1 MDLCQGRNRFR
12 CLRNKR
18 TSTKMTHNGEDPPHP
33 PVSMLAVCS
42 RTSSRAKCAFIS
54 QRLSPPKNP
63 ATLKSRMR
71 GGVWFG
77 NVPWTDVR
85 LFRKHRLPIPTEF
98 RGNKWCCPGNTPW
111 ALVGP
116 FPLAKETSPEA
127 KASGAGPA
135 PDASE
140 GGRFP
145 RPRGGAQRRRLPRG
159 RFPCPK
165 GGVQLLAQRVGYN
178 HGPTGEAQ
186 LGPN

>member
-1 MDLCQGRNRFR
+1 
-12 CLRNKR
+12 
-18 TSTKMTHNGEDPPHP
+18 MTHNGEDPPHP
-33 PVSMLAVCS
+33 PISMLAVCS

-63 ATLKSRMR
+63 ATLKFGMW

-116 FPLAKETSPEA
+116 FPLAKETPQRQ
-127 KASGAGPA
+127 KHPGPA
-135 PDASE
+135 RPRMPRRRLPR
-140 GGRFP
+140 GRFP
-145 RPRGGAQRRRLPRG
+145 WPRGGAQRRRLPRG
-159 RFPCPK
+159 RFPWPK
-165 GGVQLLAQRVGYN
+165 SGPIMAQGVR
-178 HGPTGEAQ
+178 
-186 LGPN
+186 PN